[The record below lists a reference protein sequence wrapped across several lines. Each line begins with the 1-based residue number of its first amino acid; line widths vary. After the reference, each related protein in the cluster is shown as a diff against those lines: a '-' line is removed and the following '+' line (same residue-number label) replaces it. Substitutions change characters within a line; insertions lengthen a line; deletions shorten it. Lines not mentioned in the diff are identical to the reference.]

1 MSPTVPLQSAAPLF
15 IVFVLMMVVALGLVV
30 WTWLDAEKNSDHPAF
45 LWAVVV
51 FLAPILGIV
60 LYLLLG
66 RNATG
71 TTGNRDGSRSQTT
84 QNKRPPM

>member
-1 MSPTVPLQSAAPLF
+1 MSPTILLQSAAPLF
-15 IVFVLMMVVALGLVV
+15 VVFLLMTVVALGLVV

-84 QNKRPPM
+84 QNDRPPL

>member
-1 MSPTVPLQSAAPLF
+1 MSPTLPLQSAAPLF

-66 RNATG
+66 RNATDS
-71 TTGNRDGSRSQTT
+71 GNHDGSRSQTSRS
-84 QNKRPPM
+84 KRPPM